1 MDWILD
7 NLQIVIAVAGAI
19 AYWLN
24 ARSKQKAG
32 EAADYDGD
40 GEPDTL
46 AGGGGRAMRDGER
59 EMEQAEATRRIQEE
73 IRRKIAERAGN
84 AGGGSGGGARPVQSL
99 PTPPPMPVPVRRREA
114 ELAREARREETERD
128 AAAVL
133 ERQRALMDQLAAL
146 KARKAAEGVET
157 KAVWN
162 LDNSAGTPVRARAQA
177 GEGEDVSLLTE
188 LRNARSLKKAIVLRE
203 VLGTPVGLR

>member
-7 NLQIVIAVAGAI
+7 HLQIIIAVAGAI

-46 AGGGGRAMRDGER
+46 AGGGGRAMREGER

-84 AGGGSGGGARPVQSL
+84 AGGGGARPVQ
-99 PTPPPMPVPVRRREA
+99 PMATPPPMPAPVRRREA

-157 KAVWN
+157 KAVWSV
-162 LDNSAGTPVRARAQA
+162 DTSAATPARAHAQV
-177 GEGEDVSLLTE
+177 GEDVSLLAE

>member
-7 NLQIVIAVAGAI
+7 HIQIIIAVAGAI

-46 AGGGGRAMRDGER
+46 AGGGGRAMREGER

-84 AGGGSGGGARPVQSL
+84 AGSSGGRPAHSL
-99 PTPPPMPVPVRRREA
+99 PTPPPMPVHRRES
-114 ELAREARREETERD
+114 EVAREVRREETERD

-157 KAVWN
+157 KAIWN
-162 LDNSAGTPVRARAQA
+162 VDTSAATPVRARAQA
-177 GEGEDVSLLTE
+177 GSGEDVSLLAE

>member
-7 NLQIVIAVAGAI
+7 HIQIIIAVAGAI

-46 AGGGGRAMRDGER
+46 AGGGGRAMREGER

-84 AGGGSGGGARPVQSL
+84 TGGGGHVEQRL
-99 PTPPPMPVPVRRREA
+99 PAPPPMPVHRRES
-114 ELAREARREETERD
+114 EVAREVRREETERD

-157 KAVWN
+157 KAIWN
-162 LDNSAGTPVRARAQA
+162 VDTSAATPVRARAQA
-177 GEGEDVSLLTE
+177 GVGEDVSLLTE

-203 VLGTPVGLR
+203 VLGAPVGLR